1 MALNGSRF
9 ARTAA
14 DLNWD
19 YLDNLINDIDE
30 QTSRILKKERRKLAE
45 RVEALKHGLDAAITS
60 TRIQVYKLED
70 DCPQRRALQRSI
82 DFLESLRRGSVRVR
96 TRAVL
101 GSRSGKKG
109 KARKSTASK
118 ERRSRSRKSTKKRS
132 SDMSPRIGRRHAIP
146 KRSPT
151 KKRNNS
157 SVDVSACVTSS
168 SDCSN
173 DSSYRGDLILRIPKS
188 RITSG
193 IFGFESGDFIE
204 NPTPV
209 EKKSRNPTNASVKR
223 VRKSS
228 LSSVFDEPEPQKRER
243 PPGVYQLRRVVS
255 SGHVC
260 TKCLGCNGQH

>member
-1 MALNGSRF
+1 MALTGSRF

-19 YLDNLINDIDE
+19 YLDNLINDIDG

-109 KARKSTASK
+109 KARKSTPSK
-118 ERRSRSRKSTKKRS
+118 ERRSMSRKRTKKRS
-132 SDMSPRIGRRHAIP
+132 SDMSPRNGRRHAIP
-146 KRSPT
+146 KRSPR
-151 KKRNNS
+151 KKRNS

-204 NPTPV
+204 KPTPV
-209 EKKSRNPTNASVKR
+209 GKKSQNPTNASVKR

-228 LSSVFDEPEPQKRER
+228 FSSVFEEPEPQKRER
-243 PPGVYQLRRVVS
+243 PPGVYQLRKVVS

-260 TKCLGCNGQH
+260 TKCLGCNGKH